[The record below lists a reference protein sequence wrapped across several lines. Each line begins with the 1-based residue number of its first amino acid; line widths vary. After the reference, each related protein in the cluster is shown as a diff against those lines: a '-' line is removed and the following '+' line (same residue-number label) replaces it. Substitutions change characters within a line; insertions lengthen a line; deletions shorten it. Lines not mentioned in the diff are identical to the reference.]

1 MRLMFMLIPPADFT
15 PNSAAPDDAAGSGSN
30 SGETSAGEAVVAA
43 LANEPPLTPATA
55 PRTLAGVVAFALSA
69 VLSPYLVIPIGS
81 LGIIYA
87 RSDSDKFWIWA
98 AISIFFST
106 ALPVLYVL
114 LGMARGTISDVHVM
128 ERNQRG
134 GPFAVAI
141 LGGFF
146 GAYVLHR
153 MGAPVSVWG
162 LSLLL
167 SINGLVIGIITTFT
181 KISVHVSVLSSTVLC
196 AVILHPELNPHWLLW
211 MIPALIWARTKRGR
225 HSVWQGVGGA
235 LVTIFVTSA
244 TIYAL
249 NLGPRLTQFVNNLL
263 GAA

>member
-1 MRLMFMLIPPADFT
+1 MLSSRADST
-15 PNSAAPDDAAGSGSN
+15 PDDEKPAAETVAQGLA
-30 SGETSAGEAVVAA
+30 GELGEAV
-43 LANEPPLTPATA
+43 PPR
-55 PRTLAGVVAFALSA
+55 RTLADSLAFVLSA
-69 VLSPYLVIPIGS
+69 VLSPYLVIPLGT

-87 RSDSDKFWIWA
+87 RSPLEKFWLWA

-106 ALPVLYVL
+106 ALPVIYVL
-114 LGMARGTISDVHVM
+114 IGMARGTISDVHVM

-141 LGGFF
+141 LGGFLAAF
-146 GAYVLHR
+146 ILHR
-153 MGAPVSVWG
+153 LHASTSVWG

-196 AVILHPELNPHWLLW
+196 AVILHPELNPYWLLW

-225 HSVWQGVGGA
+225 HSVWQGIGGA
-235 LVTIFVTSA
+235 LVAALITSVTL
-244 TIYAL
+244 YG
-249 NLGPRLTQFVNNLL
+249 LGL
-263 GAA
+263 GDRIGLFFQRAI